1 MDIKYQSFESS
12 SNLTKLKEDGQ
23 AILDKYSKPESFD
36 KLAQAQNNVDGLKID
51 MQQNVNKLL
60 EKQDD
65 LNTLEEQTNELR
77 GNAEAF
83 DKNAKDL
90 EREMFWR
97 KIKYAAI
104 IAAIIIAIILIIV
117 LSVVLSRKWDSG

>member
-23 AILDKYSKPESFD
+23 AVLEKYSKPESFD
-36 KLAQAQNNVDGLKID
+36 KLAQAQNNVDGLKVD

-104 IAAIIIAIILIIV
+104 IAAIVIAIILIIV
-117 LSVVLSRKWDSG
+117 LSVVLSRK

>member
-1 MDIKYQSFESS
+1 M
-12 SNLTKLKEDGQ
+12 
-23 AILDKYSKPESFD
+23 LD
-36 KLAQAQNNVDGLKID
+36 
-51 MQQNVNKLL
+51 
-60 EKQDD
+60 KQDD
-65 LNTLEEQTNELR
+65 LNTLEEQTHELR

-104 IAAIIIAIILIIV
+104 IAAIVIAIILIIV
-117 LSVVLSRKWDSG
+117 LSVVLSRK

>member
-117 LSVVLSRKWDSG
+117 LSVVLSRK

>member
-1 MDIKYQSFESS
+1 MDAKRTAFES
-12 SNLTKLKEDGQ
+12 NPDLARLKDDGKQ
-23 AILDKYSKPESFD
+23 MLERYARPENFD
-36 KLAQAQNNVDGLKID
+36 KLAQAQNNVDTLKVD

-60 EKQDD
+60 AKQDD
-65 LNTLEEQTNELR
+65 LNTLEEQTHELR

-117 LSVVLSRKWDSG
+117 LSVVLSRKK